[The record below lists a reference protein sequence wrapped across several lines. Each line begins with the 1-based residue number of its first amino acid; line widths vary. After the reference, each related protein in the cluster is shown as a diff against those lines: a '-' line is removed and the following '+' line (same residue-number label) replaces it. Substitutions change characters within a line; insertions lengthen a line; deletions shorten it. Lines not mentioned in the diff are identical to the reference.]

1 MRNIKFNWSNNGDE
15 IMKQLSIF
23 LSLVLRHKPEAAHI
37 TLDNNGWAKVS
48 ELIKGI
54 RSTGRYIDMQ
64 MLEQI
69 VREDSK
75 MRYSF
80 NEDFTKIRANQGHSV
95 KVDIGFNAIPP
106 LNSLY
111 HGTSTKN
118 LSSIYENGINSG
130 KRLYVHLSDN
140 KQLAAKVGSRHGKPV
155 VLTIDAHQMHQ
166 DGYKFYLSENNV
178 WLTEYVP
185 KEYIKI
191 VDYIS

>member
-1 MRNIKFNWSNNGDE
+1 
-15 IMKQLSIF
+15 MKQLSIF

-37 TLDNNGWAKVS
+37 TLDNHGWAKVS
-48 ELIKGI
+48 ELINGVK
-54 RSTGRYIDMQ
+54 STGRYIDMQ

-166 DGYKFYLSENNV
+166 DGYNFYLSENNV